1 MSPLPLRIGTRGSPM
16 ALHQAALVRDRLVA
30 ADPDLAAPG
39 AVEIVTIR
47 TTGDRVQDRRL
58 AEIGGKGLFT
68 KEIEEALFAGR
79 IDLAVHSLKDVE
91 TWLPNGLEI
100 ACVLARDDPRD
111 AFLSARATSLAA
123 LPKGAKIGTASL
135 RRQAQL
141 LRQRPDL
148 TVVPIRGNVDTRLR
162 KLDSGEVDAMVLA
175 LCGLERLGK
184 AEHVMQILSREVML
198 PAVGQGALAIE
209 CRAEDDGSQRL
220 LQPLHDP
227 GSAACVKAERAMLA
241 ALDGS
246 CRTPIAGL
254 AELDGDRLVLEGL
267 LLTPDGSAEIRA
279 RCAGG
284 AGDAERLG
292 TELGGELRR
301 LRVRARLDRRRF
313 LLPQLSAPFASLPVQ
328 PLLG

>member
-1 MSPLPLRIGTRGSPM
+1 MSSRPLRIGTRGSPM
-16 ALHQAALVRDRLVA
+16 ALRQTALVRDRLLA
-30 ADPDLAAPG
+30 AHPDLAAAG

-91 TWLPNGLEI
+91 TWLPSGLEI

-184 AEHVMQILSREVML
+184 AEHVTQILSREVML

-254 AELDGDRLVLEGL
+254 AELDGDVMVLEGL
-267 LLTPDGSAEIRA
+267 LLKPDGSAEIRA
-279 RCAGG
+279 QSAGG
-284 AGDAERLG
+284 IGEAERLG

-301 LRVRARLDRRRF
+301 RAGTGF
-313 LLPQLSAPFASLPVQ
+313 G
-328 PLLG
+328 LG

>member
-1 MSPLPLRIGTRGSPM
+1 MSSRPLRIGTRGSPM
-16 ALHQAALVRDRLVA
+16 ALRQTALVRDRLLA
-30 ADPDLAAPG
+30 AYPDLAAAG

-111 AFLSARATSLAA
+111 AFLSARAATSLAA

-184 AEHVMQILSREVML
+184 AEHVTQILSREVML

-254 AELDGDRLVLEGL
+254 AELDGDVMVLEGL
-267 LLTPDGSAEIRA
+267 LLKPDGSAEIRA
-279 RCAGG
+279 RSAGG
-284 AGDAERLG
+284 IGEAERLG

-301 LRVRARLDRRRF
+301 RAGPGFGLD
-313 LLPQLSAPFASLPVQ
+313 
-328 PLLG
+328 